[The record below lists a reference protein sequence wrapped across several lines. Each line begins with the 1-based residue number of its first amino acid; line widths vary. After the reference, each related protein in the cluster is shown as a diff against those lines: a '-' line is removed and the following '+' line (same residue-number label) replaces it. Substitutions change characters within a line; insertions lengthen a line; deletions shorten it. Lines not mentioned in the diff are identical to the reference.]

1 MNAVKFMTNQIK
13 ELRQK
18 LNLTQE
24 ILAQKVGIRRET
36 LVFLE
41 QGKYNPSLRL
51 AYKVA
56 KELGSSLEEV
66 FSFKDEK

>member
-1 MNAVKFMTNQIK
+1 MTNQIK